1 MRAGHVMGHACW
13 PGSGS
18 KRVCPTGGTLRSAA
32 CDRICMV
39 SMVELYPYGN
49 GTRHSRYF
57 FSARAQFFLS
67 HIGSIITNT
76 TQERNTGS
84 KQLLCVAGKPPEL
97 WSYVALLSD
106 GLAEAA
112 KSAATSSRS
121 CERKAA
127 AVGVSDEDAAAA
139 AGASSE
145 VADAVVGCVGCPAL
159 AAFFDLRIDCCSAST
174 RLFM

>member
-1 MRAGHVMGHACW
+1 MGHACW

-57 FSARAQFFLS
+57 FSARRNFSYDLQLYRFN
-67 HIGSIITNT
+67 HENT